1 MNTRIKEARKARNYS
16 QKTLADK
23 IGISDAALSK
33 IESGINCP
41 AKSTLILIAN
51 ALNVSIKWLETGE
64 GKMEL
69 ETQSQTLDKI
79 ARRYSA
85 SHTFRAMLDV
95 YAQMDEDGQ
104 RAVERY
110 IELLANA
117 LATGKDPSA
126 VNYEEVLA
134 QKSDEYETAL
144 DGAAG
149 ESSGN

>member
-1 MNTRIKEARKARNYS
+1 MMEKRIKELRKSKKLTQTEFGARLGVKGNTITNYE
-16 QKTLADK
+16 KGLRLP
-23 IGISDAALSK
+23 SDAIITS
-33 IESGINCP
+33 ICREF
-41 AKSTLILIAN
+41 
-51 ALNVSIKWLETGE
+51 NVRREWLETGE

-85 SHTFRAMLDV
+85 SHTFRSMLDV

-126 VNYEEVLA
+126 VDYEEVLA

-149 ESSGN
+149 ESS

>member
-1 MNTRIKEARKARNYS
+1 MEKRIKELRKSKNLTQTEFGARLGLSGSAITTYEK
-16 QKTLADK
+16 
-23 IGISDAALSK
+23 GIRIPS
-33 IESGINCP
+33 
-41 AKSTLILIAN
+41 N
-51 ALNVSIKWLETGE
+51 AVVTSICREFGVRREWLETGE

-126 VNYEEVLA
+126 VDYEEVLA